1 MFTVLSRNPAVC
13 WPLKMDG
20 YKPGSELFKMETPKM
35 YLLKDVSYLEFSI
48 MCLASAER
56 ENEITLCT
64 HIVNY
69 SLI

>member
-20 YKPGSELFKMETPKM
+20 YRPGSELFKMETLNM

-56 ENEITLCT
+56 E
-64 HIVNY
+64 
-69 SLI
+69 